1 MVVDAVVE
9 DELLREELPDWV
21 MVVEMETE
29 VVGVIEAVPD

>member
-9 DELLREELPDWV
+9 DELLREELSDWV